1 MTPDLILKGTV
12 CYSRSQTELVVRP
25 GAYVVCAEGRS
36 QGVYETLPPEWRDLP
51 VTDFGDQLILPGLI
65 DLHAHAPQ
73 YPYRGT
79 GMDLELLDWLQ
90 TYAFPE
96 EAKYRDLAYAETA
109 YRQFVTDLTRSAT
122 TRACLFATRH
132 RAATTLLMD
141 LLEESGLVTYVGKVN
156 MDRDA
161 PEDLREPS
169 AQASIRETRRW
180 LDETA
185 DRYQR
190 TRPIL
195 TPRFL
200 PSCTDPLLDAL
211 GQLQQE
217 RDLPVQ
223 SHLSEN
229 PAEIQLVRQLA
240 PQSKH
245 YGDAYDRMGLLGRN
259 ARGDHFPTIMAH
271 CVWSSP
277 EEVAL
282 LKANGVFVAH
292 CPASN
297 TNVASGIAPVR
308 SYLKAGLSLG
318 LGSDVSGGHTLSLFR
333 AMTDAIQVSKLYWR
347 LVDETA
353 APLTFPEAFYLA
365 TKGGGAFFGQVGS
378 FEPGYEFD
386 AVVLDDSRL
395 PTTLSLDGPQRLER
409 AAYLSLDLLGL
420 TAKYVAGHRLF

>member
-1 MTPDLILKGTV
+1 MNPDLIVKGTI
-12 CYSRSQTELVVRP
+12 CYSRSRTDLVVLP
-25 GAYVVCAEGRS
+25 GAYVACADGRS
-36 QGVYETLPPEWRDLP
+36 LGVYETLPPAWQDLP
-51 VTDFGDQLILPGLI
+51 VTDFGQQLILPGLI
-65 DLHAHAPQ
+65 DLHAHASQ
-73 YPYRGT
+73 YAYRGT

-96 EAKYRDLAYAETA
+96 EAKFRDLTYAEAA
-109 YRQFVTDLTRSAT
+109 YRQFVQDLTHSAT

-132 RAATTLLMD
+132 REATTLLMD
-141 LLEESGLVTYVGKVN
+141 LLEESGLVTYVGKLN

-180 LDETA
+180 LAETEG
-185 DRYQR
+185 RYQR

-200 PSCTDPLLDAL
+200 PSCTDPLLEAL
-211 GQLQQE
+211 GKLQAEQA
-217 RDLPVQ
+217 LPLQ

-240 PQSKH
+240 PQAKH
-245 YGDAYDRMGLLGRN
+245 YGDAYDRMGLLGRT
-259 ARGDHFPTIMAH
+259 AQGEHLPTIMAH

-277 EEVAL
+277 EELDL
-282 LKANGVFVAH
+282 LKANGVFLAH

-308 SYLKAGLSLG
+308 SYLNAGLALG
-318 LGSDVSGGHTLSLFR
+318 LGSDVAGGHTLSLFR

-347 LVDETA
+347 LVDQTA

-378 FEPGYEFD
+378 FEAGYEFD

-395 PTTLSLDGPQRLER
+395 PTTLSMDGPQRLER